1 MKKIIEE
8 IKKKKEFSE
17 LPDSLVERVAKK
29 TKGNVKS
36 SRAFLRKYF
45 GVFLTN
51 KILKGKLNE
60 EEILERHIST
70 KNRDYKKLYKKIFDS
85 EKVSTVIDLGC
96 GVNGFSY
103 KYLREVL
110 GDVRYVGVEAVGQLV
125 RQMNNYFNREKFNA
139 IAKQRDLFDVKEV
152 RKILARQKK
161 PRVVFLFQVI
171 DALESIE
178 KNFSKKFLLEIKN
191 YSEKIVLSYSLKSLS
206 GKKVFKVQRKWL
218 VNFIKENFI
227 LRKEFE
233 IDGEK
238 FLIFGKK

>member
-139 IAKQRDLFDVKEV
+139 IAKQMDLFDVKEV

-227 LRKEFE
+227 LEKEFE